1 MTFEQ
6 RPVGGEGESTQ
17 LHREKA
23 FQNEGPAIAKSV
35 RQNSAWHV
43 EEAPWRLLGYEE

>member
-17 LHREKA
+17 LLRERA
-23 FQNEGPAIAKSV
+23 FQREGLAIAKSE
-35 RQNSAWHV
+35 RQQ
-43 EEAPWRLLGYEE
+43 RGGC